1 MTEPLAA
8 GSRMRGIVVHL
19 LQPLSVL
26 QGATLPT
33 LRFAQPSQHGDS
45 RIQAPHRWDVGWGC
59 WSPIASRAGAG
70 ASSLCKLCGGNALCP
85 HLPSSVCWELTSLPL
100 AVPRAAPWLHRL
112 KNSSSLFSDLP
123 SPSSLSPP

>member
-85 HLPSSVCWELTSLPL
+85 PPPQLRVLGAHFSPTRCAKGCSL
-100 AVPRAAPWLHRL
+100 AA
-112 KNSSSLFSDLP
+112 SLEKFIFP
-123 SPSSLSPP
+123 FF